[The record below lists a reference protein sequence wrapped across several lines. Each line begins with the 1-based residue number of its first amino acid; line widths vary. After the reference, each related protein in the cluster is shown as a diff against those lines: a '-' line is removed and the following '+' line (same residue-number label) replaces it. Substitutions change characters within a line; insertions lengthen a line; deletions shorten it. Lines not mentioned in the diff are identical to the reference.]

1 MSTAAVYVPAIAHN
15 KSGHPENQGRIKQI
29 LPFLDEV
36 GLLADLQML
45 EPTAATIKQLRRI
58 HAPALIERIREV
70 SATGGGALDHG
81 DTYAT
86 AQSFELARLAAGA
99 TMTAVDAIM
108 NGQSRNGFALVRPP
122 GHHAEFSRIS
132 GFCLFNNVA
141 AAARQAQT
149 VHNVKRILIL
159 DFDVH
164 HGNGTQDIFYDDDSV
179 MFISTHLFLPR
190 VFYPGTGSFEELG
203 NGFGHGYTVNVPL
216 MPNVGDAG
224 YGRVFT
230 ELITPLVRQFKPELI
245 LVSAGY
251 DAHWQ
256 DPLAMAGLSLTGYAH
271 ISRLLIELA
280 DELTNGRILFV
291 LEGGYQ
297 VDALSYGILNTF
309 YALTGQDKILDPLG
323 AMPHAEHDISQLL
336 HQLKRHHLI
345 Y

>member
-1 MSTAAVYVPAIAHN
+1 MSTAVVYVPATAHT

-29 LPFLDEV
+29 LPFLEQS
-36 GLLADLQML
+36 GMLADLHL
-45 EPTAATIKQLRRI
+45 LPPVAASVKQLRRV
-58 HAPALIERIREV
+58 HAPTLIERIREV
-70 SATGGGALDHG
+70 ATMGGGALDHG

-86 AQSFELARLAAGA
+86 PESYELARLAAGG
-99 TMTAVDAIM
+99 TITAVDQIM
-108 NGQSRNGFALVRPP
+108 RGQAKNGFALVRPP

-141 AAARQAQT
+141 AAARQAQIE
-149 VHNVKRILIL
+149 HGVKRILIL

-190 VFYPGTGSFEELG
+190 MFYPGTGSFEELG

-216 MPNVGDAG
+216 MPNVGDVG
-224 YGRVFT
+224 YGRIFT
-230 ELITPLVRQFKPELI
+230 ELVLPLARQFKPELI

-256 DPLAMAGLSLTGYAH
+256 DPLAMAGLSLTGYAQ
-271 ISRLLIELA
+271 ISRQLVNLA

-297 VDALSYGILNTF
+297 VQALSYGILNTF
-309 YALTGQDKILDPLG
+309 YALTGQDCIVDPLG
-323 AMPHAEHDISQLL
+323 HMPQAEQDISHLL